1 MAPLVK
7 AFSTTPGVELKVCV
21 TAQHREML
29 DQVLQIFDITPD
41 FDLNIMRPG
50 QSLTDVTANVLRG
63 LEPIIKEVDP
73 DWVLVHGDTTTAM
86 AAALAAFYHQ
96 IPIAHVEA
104 GLRTG
109 DLLRPWPEEMN
120 RKVIDAIGQLM
131 FAPTEG
137 SRKTLLREGISDD
150 AIVVTGNTVI
160 DALLDVVERIESNPN
175 IEAGLKAKFDF
186 LNPNKHLILVTGHRR
201 ESFGD
206 GMLRLCEAL
215 MQIAARGDAQVLYPV
230 HLNQNVQRPV
240 KELLGNSKDIFL
252 IEPQEY
258 LPFIYLMNRSEI
270 IITDSGGV
278 QEEAPALGKPVL
290 VTREVTERPEA
301 VTAGTAILVG
311 TDTDKIVSHTA
322 RLLDDRSFYERM
334 SNAHN
339 PYGDGKAAQRI
350 VEKICHGI

>member
-1 MAPLVK
+1 MAPVVK
-7 AFSTTPGVELKVCV
+7 AFAAEPKVELKVCV

-29 DQVLQIFDITPD
+29 DQVLQIFEIIPD
-41 FDLNIMRPG
+41 YDLNIMRPG
-50 QSLTDVTANVLRG
+50 QSLTDITANVLQG
-63 LEPIIKEVDP
+63 LGSIIEEAAP

-86 AAALAAFYHQ
+86 AAAMAAFYHH

-109 DLLRPWPEEMN
+109 DLSRPWPEEMN

-137 SRKTLLREGISDD
+137 ARQALLREGVDD
-150 AIVVTGNTVI
+150 STIEVTGNTVI
-160 DALLDVVERIESNPN
+160 DALLDVAGRIKETPALENQ
-175 IEAGLKAKFDF
+175 LKEKFDF
-186 LNPNKHLILVTGHRR
+186 LDPNKRLVLVTGHRR

-206 GMLRLCEAL
+206 GMVHFCEAL
-215 MQIAARGDAQVLYPV
+215 AQIAVRGDVQVLYPV

-240 KELLGNSKDIFL
+240 QDCLGGVKDVFL
-252 IEPQEY
+252 IPPQEY
-258 LPFIYLMNRSEI
+258 LPFVYLMNRATL

-290 VTREVTERPEA
+290 VTRDVTERPEA
-301 VTAGTAILVG
+301 VEAGTALLVG
-311 TDTDKIVSHTA
+311 TDTKAIVSA
-322 RLLDDRSFYERM
+322 ANRLLDDNAFYDSM

-339 PYGDGKAAQRI
+339 PYGDGKAAGRI
-350 VEKICHGI
+350 VERIYRGA